1 MEEAKVTSKGQI
13 TIPKKIREKLNIN
26 PGDKLTFKENEEGE
40 WIIKSN
46 KKSILRLA
54 GILHRPNQKK
64 LTVEEMNQAVKEA
77 VAEKY
82 KKDS

>member
-26 PGDKLTFKENEEGE
+26 PGDKVTFSENEEGDLV
-40 WIIKSN
+40 IKSN

-54 GILHRPNQKK
+54 GILHRPDQEKV
-64 LTVEEMNQAVKEA
+64 TIEEMNEAVKEA

-82 KKDS
+82 KKSL